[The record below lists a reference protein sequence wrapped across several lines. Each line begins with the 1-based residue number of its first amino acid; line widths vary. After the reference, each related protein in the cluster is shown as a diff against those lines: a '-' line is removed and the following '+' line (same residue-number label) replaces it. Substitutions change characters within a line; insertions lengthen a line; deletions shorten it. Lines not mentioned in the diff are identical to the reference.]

1 MRMKKIAIIGASIGQ
16 RPICEKTKEMGLF
29 TYCFA
34 YDKGAVCKDIVDRFY
49 PISIMDKDRIV
60 DVCRKEHVEGV
71 VSNASD
77 LTAEVA
83 AYVAEQLGLN
93 GTPYGTLMSLHDK
106 FHVRSLTQGVKG
118 LEQPLFYRYAGEDK
132 EVYPCVVKPVGGSAK
147 RGVSFVQDAAQFTSA
162 IEYASSQGSDIIV
175 EEYIDG
181 KELSVESL
189 SYHGEHHVMQI
200 TDKDSSSAPHFV
212 ELGHHQP
219 ALLSV
224 ELKDK
229 IERII
234 PRILANLGYTN
245 GASHIELKYR
255 DNQVYLIEVNLR
267 GGGDDISN
275 KLVNLSSGIDYLRGM
290 IEVAL
295 DTFEHV
301 VYTHQPCY
309 AGIYY
314 LCKQTANLLPF
325 MEDAPHHS
333 WFVEGKIIS
342 TELIES
348 TSNYERNGYVIYQSS
363 KKIIPTLTNK
373 EI

>member
-1 MRMKKIAIIGASIGQ
+1 MKRIAIIGASIGQ
-16 RPICEKTKEMGLF
+16 RPICEKAKEMGLF

-34 YDKGAVCKDIVDRFY
+34 YDNGAVCKNVVDRFY
-49 PISIMDKDRIV
+49 PISIMDRDQIV
-60 DVCRKEHVEGV
+60 NVCRKEHIEGV

-93 GTPYGTLMSLHDK
+93 GTSYDTLMSLHDK
-106 FHVRSLTQGVKG
+106 FHVRRLTQGIEE

-132 EVYPCVVKPVGGSAK
+132 GIYPCVIKPVGGSGE
-147 RGVSFVQDAAQFTSA
+147 RGVWFVQDGAGLTTAVA
-162 IEYASSQGSDIIV
+162 YASSQDADIIV
-175 EEYIDG
+175 EEYVEG
-181 KELSVESL
+181 KGLSVESL
-189 SYHGEHHVMQI
+189 SYHGEHHVIQI
-200 TDKDSSSAPHFV
+200 TDKDSSAAPHFV

-219 ALLSV
+219 AQLPIGI
-224 ELKDK
+224 KDK
-229 IERII
+229 ITRII
-234 PRILANLGYTN
+234 PRILTKLGYTN

-255 DNQVYLIEVNLR
+255 KNQVYLIEVNLR

-275 KLVNLSSGIDYLRGM
+275 KLVSMSSGIDYLRGM

-295 DTFEHV
+295 NSFERVTH
-301 VYTHQPCY
+301 THQPCC

-314 LCKQTANLLPF
+314 LCKQTADLLPF

-333 WFVEGKIIS
+333 WFVEGKIDS

-348 TSNYERNGYVIYQSS
+348 TSNYERNGYVIYQAS
-363 KKIIPTLTNK
+363 KKIIPTLKNK
-373 EI
+373 EK